1 MFFPKKKTRKAQ
13 IVPDWRKVIPQAV
26 RYGDTDGSRKKR
38 LKNYLNT
45 VFAVGT
51 LLVVLMIL
59 AVVADRVVNGEPAE
73 ETRFAMTK
81 LTVETDGA
89 LTEKWVRDFANIRER
104 GADISLTA
112 LQRKLERYPQILKA
126 RVYRGNGN
134 ALRIVLKERTA
145 VARFRQPDGKTVLLG
160 SDGVLFPAETYFK
173 NVQED
178 FPFVTDILLP
188 GRGELKTID
197 NAPLLDFL
205 NFTLQNYPHML
216 RGWESISGKDV
227 QQSMLPAKFFQPWAV
242 LRIKP
247 YFNPDSEL
255 PNINEIVFSAQNFRE
270 ELKLLGSADTAKKVR
285 DFLSEHPN
293 SREKKYRITFIIN
306 RKNERQP
313 HLEMRIIPV
322 RGGRLHNW

>member
-1 MFFPKKKTRKAQ
+1 MFFPKKKTRKTQ

-26 RYGDTDGSRKKR
+26 KYGDTDSSRKKR

-45 VFAVGT
+45 VFAVVA
-51 LLVVLMIL
+51 LLTMLIIL
-59 AVVADRVVNGEPAE
+59 AVVADRVVNGKPAE
-73 ETRFAMTK
+73 DMRFSMTK
-81 LTVETDGA
+81 LMVETDGA

-112 LQRKLERYPQILKA
+112 LQRKLEHYPQIQKA
-126 RVYRGNGN
+126 QVYRGSGN

-145 VARFRQPDGKTVLLG
+145 IARFRQPDGKTVLLG
-160 SDGVLFPAETYFK
+160 SDGILFPSETYFK

-188 GRGELKTID
+188 ERGELKTI
-197 NAPLLDFL
+197 NNTPILNFL

-216 RGWESISGKDV
+216 REWESVSGKDI
-227 QQSMLPAKFFQPWAV
+227 QQTMLPAKFFQPWAV
-242 LRIKP
+242 LRVKP
-247 YFNPDSEL
+247 YFNPASKL
-255 PNINEIVFSAQNFRE
+255 PNICEIVFSAQNFRE
-270 ELKLLGSADTAKKVR
+270 ELKLLGSPDTAKKVQK
-285 DFLSEHPN
+285 FLSEHPN